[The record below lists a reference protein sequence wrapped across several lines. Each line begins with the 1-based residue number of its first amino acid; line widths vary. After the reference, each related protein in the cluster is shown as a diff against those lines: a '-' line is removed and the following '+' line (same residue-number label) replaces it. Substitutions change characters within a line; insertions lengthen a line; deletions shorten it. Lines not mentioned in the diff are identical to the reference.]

1 MPCMVRNAHILDL
14 IDERYPVSAFYGY
27 QVSGAHLAEI
37 PFSGINRRTPLART
51 RAPVEIARISW
62 TFHKFRLKTIAPSP
76 SQTSHIGGSIMR
88 IKRFAAIAT
97 TLLLVALALSVVAR
111 AADQHSGT
119 WKMNPAK
126 SKYSPG
132 PAPKSITVKIDSDA
146 DNIKLSSD
154 GIDAA
159 GNPTHIEYTAK
170 YDGKDYPITGVPN
183 ADTVALERPDA
194 STIRSTIKKGD
205 QVVMTVTSVISKDG
219 TTRTSTFKGKDA
231 QGQDVNNVVVY
242 NKQ

>member
-1 MPCMVRNAHILDL
+1 
-14 IDERYPVSAFYGY
+14 
-27 QVSGAHLAEI
+27 
-37 PFSGINRRTPLART
+37 
-51 RAPVEIARISW
+51 
-62 TFHKFRLKTIAPSP
+62 
-76 SQTSHIGGSIMR
+76 MR
-88 IKRFAAIAT
+88 IKMFAAFVT
-97 TLLLVALALSVVAR
+97 TLLLVALALNISAA

-126 SKYSPG
+126 STYSPG
-132 PAPKSITVKIDSDA
+132 PAPKNMSVKIDSDA
-146 DNIKLSSD
+146 ENIKLSSD

-170 YDGKDYPITGVPN
+170 YDGKDYPITGAPN

-205 QVVMTVTSVISKDG
+205 QVVMTVTSVISNGG
-219 TTRTSTFKGKDA
+219 TTRTSTFKGKNA
-231 QGQDVNNVVVY
+231 EGQDINNVVVY

>member
-1 MPCMVRNAHILDL
+1 MRT
-14 IDERYPVSAFYGY
+14 
-27 QVSGAHLAEI
+27 
-37 PFSGINRRTPLART
+37 NRFVVFT
-51 RAPVEIARISW
+51 
-62 TFHKFRLKTIAPSP
+62 
-76 SQTSHIGGSIMR
+76 
-88 IKRFAAIAT
+88 T
-97 TLLLVALALSVVAR
+97 TLLLVALAVNVAVA

-132 PAPKSITVKIDSDA
+132 PAPKSNTVKIDSDA
-146 DNIKLSSD
+146 DNVKLSAD

-159 GNPTHIEYTAK
+159 GNPTHVEYTAK

-194 STIRSTIKKGD
+194 STIRSTMKKGD

-219 TTRTSTFKGKDA
+219 KTRTSTFKGKNA
-231 QGQDVNNVVVY
+231 EGQDVNNVVVFD
-242 NKQ
+242 KQ